1 MTLVKSPTEGVF
13 VDQNEALQTHG
24 ALQEGAHIAGYTFS
38 RLLNHLEWILEDD
51 RWKACGYEDVNSFL
65 ATLDWSNF
73 KLLAEQRKKIVK
85 KIADAEASQRQIA
98 RMLGVNVATVS
109 RDLGVAFAT
118 PSVASQVQTDVPP
131 VANATPTPTS
141 GFEAGAVVVQK
152 DRNNTKQ
159 QEREERA
166 AEKDAEL
173 LALTPSSNVD
183 LHHLAIAELHTV
195 VEAGSVDV
203 IFTDPPYPHE
213 YLPVWG
219 ELATFAAHALK
230 PSGVL
235 VAMSGQS
242 YLPEVMAS
250 LGEHLT
256 YRWTMAYL
264 MPGAD
269 TTIWPRKIKT
279 HWKPVLVY
287 GAAEEWLAMDVV
299 HADTLKAQD
308 DRFHQWGQ
316 QAPGMVRLLE
326 PFVKPGYVVCD
337 PFVGGGTAA
346 LAAQVHGCAFI
357 GADSDAKQLDT
368 TRKRLNVV

>member
-1 MTLVKSPTEGVF
+1 MLIERQLPMDIETLTLEVMEWVSVYHRSNEDRIQAALEAGKLFVAAKPLLGHGDWLPWLKNVGVEAKTA
-13 VDQNEALQTHG
+13 QNWMSI
-24 ALQEGAHIAGYTFS
+24 AHM
-38 RLLNHLEWILEDD
+38 
-51 RWKACGYEDVNSFL
+51 KYE
-65 ATLDWSNF
+65 
-73 KLLAEQRKKIVK
+73 
-85 KIADAEASQRQIA
+85 
-98 RMLGVNVATVS
+98 TVS
-109 RDLGVAFAT
+109 YLG
-118 PSVASQVQTDVPP
+118 
-131 VANATPTPTS
+131 
-141 GFEAGAVVVQK
+141 GL
-152 DRNNTKQ
+152 
-159 QEREERA
+159 RA
-166 AEKDAEL
+166 ALDYLSKQKREAAAAIKDAEL
-173 LALTPSSNVD
+173 LALTPSSDVD

-203 IFTDPPYPHE
+203 IFTDPPYPREH
-213 YLPVWG
+213 LPAWG
-219 ELATFAAHALK
+219 ELGAFASHALK

-242 YLPEVMAS
+242 YLPEVMA
-250 LGEHLT
+250 LLAEHLT

-279 HWKPVLVY
+279 RWKPVLVY
-287 GAAEEWLAMDVV
+287 GAAEKWLNMDVV

-368 TRKRLNVV
+368 TRKRSA

>member
-1 MTLVKSPTEGVF
+1 MRKAREALPTEADF
-13 VDQNEALQTHG
+13 VSMEADVL
-24 ALQEGAHIAGYTFS
+24 AGKDDAPS
-38 RLLNHLEWILEDD
+38 RSEL
-51 RWKACGYEDVNSFL
+51 V
-65 ATLDWSNF
+65 
-73 KLLAEQRKKIVK
+73 
-85 KIADAEASQRQIA
+85 QIA
-98 RMLGVNVATVS
+98 RRRGREKRAT
-109 RDLGVAFAT
+109 
-118 PSVASQVQTDVPP
+118 Q
-131 VANATPTPTS
+131 
-141 GFEAGAVVVQK
+141 
-152 DRNNTKQ
+152 
-159 QEREERA
+159 
-166 AEKDAEL
+166 KDAEL
-173 LALTPSSNVD
+173 LTLTPSSDVD
-183 LHHLAIAELHTV
+183 LHHLPVAELHTV

-203 IFTDPPYPHE
+203 IFTDPPYPRE
-213 YLPVWG
+213 YLPVWS
-219 ELATFAAHALK
+219 ELAAFASHALK

-279 HWKPVLVY
+279 RWKPVLVY
-287 GAAEEWLAMDVV
+287 GAAEEWLNMDVV

-357 GADSDAKQLDT
+357 GADSDAMQLDT
-368 TRKRLNVV
+368 TRKRSA